1 MHAHAWTRLASHPQP
16 AAAICG
22 GSAQPALLRPRA
34 RRGPRATRGWL
45 AIVLHASSTTL
56 RRRRSAAQGQERPA
70 GDLVLLIDHDRT
82 APPPLPPGRRRT
94 PSPYREAAS
103 HRRRR
108 FGTWSHAT
116 ANRPCGAQTEG
127 IRDGRR
133 PIDRTHAHAQ
143 PRSSTLRLVYRL
155 GAPLNPV

>member
-82 APPPLPPGRRRT
+82 APPPPPPPGEDVRHRLIVRPRRVGVVGSEHGRMQPPT
-94 PSPYREAAS
+94 GRAVPKRKGLGMDVDRSTGPMPMPSHDRVRYVS
-103 HRRRR
+103 Y
-108 FGTWSHAT
+108 
-116 ANRPCGAQTEG
+116 
-127 IRDGRR
+127 
-133 PIDRTHAHAQ
+133 IDSARH
-143 PRSSTLRLVYRL
+143 
-155 GAPLNPV
+155 